1 MMVGD
6 GEIALRRLKKK
17 RILERT
23 VRMYELLEEEFAKFV
38 ADSQVS
44 GE

>member
-1 MMVGD
+1 VVGSYPPVMVGD

-23 VRMYELLEEEFAKFV
+23 VRMYELLEEESSV
-38 ADSQVS
+38 LR
-44 GE
+44 G